1 MLLFA
6 TATLLAVAAFFG
18 EMAEA
23 TSRAQGAFKAP
34 KARTYEHLWE
44 MEARSTSTATQSVT
58 FFVKHR
64 DDFDVTCPTMLE
76 AISTPGSPQFMQQ
89 LKFEELKQFADP
101 AAFETVLKFC
111 RERFPDARVDPGPN
125 MDVIT
130 VHDVSVDLIEHA
142 FHVQLFEY
150 RHVEDKNVV
159 LRRPAS
165 EPRLPKSVAAAID
178 AISGLTPLP
187 YHQKGRVPL
196 FTSFAAKKN
205 DKRQSSNLSTPQV
218 LWQYYGIQNQTVAAT
233 AKQSIFA
240 ALGQSFDPN
249 DLIAWQQNYNL
260 PASVISKVIGPNDP
274 SACSQDPNNCVE
286 ASLDVQQIT
295 STAQLDVTTFRAVNP
310 NVQDIFLDWINEVA
324 RDSNP
329 PLVSSISYGS
339 LAPEDPRTDVLTFNK
354 QACKLGLRG
363 VTIIV
368 ASGDDGV
375 SNFGARSDPSQCGF
389 TPSFPATSPF
399 VTAVGASQ
407 GVESGT
413 QELPCLSNT
422 NGGITSG
429 GGASIYFAQPSYQ
442 ANAVKNYFAQLKAQG
457 AFPPTSEWNQY
468 GRIYP
473 DVAMAGHNFP
483 IEVGGSQY
491 MGSGTSA
498 SAPLFASLVT
508 LVNGQRVAAGKKP
521 IGFLNP
527 SIYHMAASAHSTYF
541 NNVTSSLSNN
551 CCAGAQ
557 GQQTCCQYG
566 FKALYPYNA
575 VTGFGSIQFGPW
587 SQYLVNLQ

>member
-18 EMAEA
+18 EMTEA
-23 TSRAQGAFKAP
+23 GRTFKP
-34 KARTYEHLWE
+34 KERSYEHLWE

-64 DDFDVTCPTMLE
+64 ADFDVTCPTMLE

-89 LKFEELKQFADP
+89 LKFEDLKQFADQD
-101 AAFETVLKFC
+101 AFDTVLKFA
-111 RERFPDARVDPGPN
+111 RDRFPRARIDPGPN

-142 FHVQLFEY
+142 FHVQLFEF
-150 RHVEDKNVV
+150 RHVEDKNIV

-165 EPRLPKSVAAAID
+165 EPRLPKQVADAID
-178 AISGLTPLP
+178 AVSGLTPLP
-187 YHQKGRVPL
+187 YHQKGRVPM
-196 FTSFAAKKN
+196 FTSYSPA
-205 DKRQSSNLSTPQV
+205 KRQSNNLSTPQV
-218 LWQYYGIQNQTVAAT
+218 LWQYYGIQNNTVAAA

-249 DLIAWQQNYNL
+249 DLVQWQQNYNL

-324 RDSNP
+324 RDPNP

-368 ASGDDGV
+368 ASGDDGAA
-375 SNFGARSDPSQCGF
+375 NFGARQDPSQCGF

-413 QELPCLSNT
+413 QEQPCLSQT

-429 GGASIYFAQPSYQ
+429 GGASVYFPSPSYQ
-442 ANAVKNYFAQLKAQG
+442 ANAVKTYFAQLKAQG
-457 AFPPTSEWNQY
+457 VFPPTSQWNQY
-468 GRIYP
+468 GRVYP

-508 LVNGQRVAAGKKP
+508 LVNGQRIANGKKP

-527 SIYHMAASAHSTYF
+527 SIYHMAASSHSTYY
-541 NNVTSSLSNN
+541 NNVTSSLQNN
-551 CCAGAQ
+551 CCAGGV
-557 GQQTCCQYG
+557 GQATCCQYG
-566 FKALYPYNA
+566 FAALYPFNA
-575 VTGFGSIQFGPW
+575 VTGFGSVKFGPW
-587 SQYLVNLQ
+587 SQYLINL